1 MHRRH
6 HNPARGF
13 TLMELMISLA
23 IGMLVI
29 GLAVQLFSH
38 ALNATFI
45 VSERAQMQQDSR
57 AAEDM
62 IVNDISQAGSGLQ
75 PGGIGLATGTGKFP
89 VYGCD
94 QVKCYVGGGGGSPA
108 GIAYPNQYMYWIV
121 PGYQMGPILQ
131 VGQPPTDVITVVY
144 ADPVFLLNEYTVAF
158 DNPSGTQ
165 VTFSPAAAPPPTP
178 PQAVSDPVYGLK
190 AGDLVLFQNST
201 GGVTAQAIGEVSTTA
216 TGAGPNYVVNFS
228 DPDALAMNQTGATGG
243 DLAQITG
250 GLNTTATR
258 IFAITYYVDNT
269 TDPNHYRL
277 MRQVNGQTP
286 APVTDNISG
295 LQITYDTYDNFG
307 NLQAGVGT
315 LGATSPN
322 MIRKV
327 NLKHLTFRSAM
338 TGVVGFQG
346 LDIQTSVSARNMS
359 FENRYD

>member
-1 MHRRH
+1 MQSRH

-29 GLAVQLFSH
+29 GLAVQLFSR

-45 VSERAQMQQDSR
+45 VSERAQMQQDTR

-62 IVNDISQAGSGLQ
+62 IINDISQAGAGLQ
-75 PGGIGLATGTGKFP
+75 PGGVGLATGAGKNP

-94 QVKCYVGGGGGSPA
+94 QVKCYIGGGGGSPA
-108 GIAYPNQYMYWIV
+108 GVAYPGQYMYWII
-121 PGYQMGPILQ
+121 PGYQFGPILQ
-131 VGQPPTDVITVVY
+131 TGQPPTDIITVVY
-144 ADPVFLLNEYTVAF
+144 ADTVFLLNEYTVTF
-158 DNPSGTQ
+158 NNPNGTQ
-165 VTFSPAAAPPPTP
+165 VTFGPPAAPPANP
-178 PQAVSDPVYGLK
+178 PQDVSDPVYGLK
-190 AGDLVLFQNST
+190 AGDLVLFQNSA
-201 GGVTAQAIGEVSTTA
+201 GGVTAQAVGEVSQTV
-216 TGAGPNYVVNFS
+216 TGAGPTYTANFS
-228 DPDALAMNQTGATGG
+228 DPDALSVNQTAATGG
-243 DLAQITG
+243 DLQQITG

-258 IFAITYYVDNT
+258 ILAITYYVDNT

-286 APVTDNISG
+286 APITDNISDFR
-295 LQITYDTYDNFG
+295 ITYDTYDNFG
-307 NLQAGVGT
+307 NLQTDLGNIGV
-315 LGATSPN
+315 TSPN

-327 NLKHLTFRSAM
+327 NLKHLTFRTSM

-359 FENRYD
+359 FKNRYD